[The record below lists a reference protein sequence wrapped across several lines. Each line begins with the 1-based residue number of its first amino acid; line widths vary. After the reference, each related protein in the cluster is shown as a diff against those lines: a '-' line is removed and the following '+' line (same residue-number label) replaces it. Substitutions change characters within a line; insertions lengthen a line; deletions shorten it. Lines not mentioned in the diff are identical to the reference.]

1 MSLGETK
8 IDYVHLF
15 VILAEHEIRSFD
27 VSVDKPT
34 LMNFLDSLQHF
45 NQQLYGNLQTVIDF
59 KYLSYFCQIRTEK
72 VHNNQVLLTVFNK
85 IVYATNMLKT
95 IQVLQDVKLKVQD
108 IFILVLFLNFERN
121 ILLQNLII
129 SLINETY
136 RNNKKLIRNFW
147 LMWWFVYLLKVP
159 WPNFCLIVN
168 LSEILRFS
176 LIWCVGADECTG
188 ITAPGPV
195 FGGYFCETTTGI

>member
-15 VILAEHEIRSFD
+15 VILAKHEIGSFD

-72 VHNNQVLLTVFNK
+72 VHNNQVLLTVLNK

-129 SLINETY
+129 SLINET
-136 RNNKKLIRNFW
+136 
-147 LMWWFVYLLKVP
+147 
-159 WPNFCLIVN
+159 
-168 LSEILRFS
+168 
-176 LIWCVGADECTG
+176 
-188 ITAPGPV
+188 
-195 FGGYFCETTTGI
+195 